1 MENLGAQSKEQTNS
15 VAQTADNE
23 KLSMGFQFGKQ
34 KTKRRKWAR
43 FGINEKR
50 MLGRRVKGSKKSCR
64 FSLSPWIY
72 DKQFL

>member
-1 MENLGAQSKEQTNS
+1 MENLGAQSKEQTYS

-43 FGINEKR
+43 FAGALFWNWDKWEKNAR
-50 MLGRRVKGSKKSCR
+50 
-64 FSLSPWIY
+64 
-72 DKQFL
+72 